1 MAFGNA
7 SGLKLAQEKQLW
19 IFEAPTSGVN
29 PSPSNMSRTSLVRA
43 ACRNGKCRIL
53 QNTVGA
59 LLVILPMKTS
69 FSILLFHQWYSMIFY
84 VFVSRSLSP
93 ASVIKT
99 KKRTWRCRI
108 FRCIRSNFCLSPPHR
123 AGHHAHCFSVHNES
137 TPQRGFKCRTVPRSW
152 NIQESLPRLI
162 KDTIHLLSWPL
173 EALNSIGYS
182 KDIKRYQTWCFQR
195 SLLGLNPN
203 QPEAALLIT
212 LSKQAPITKY
222 KCTVSLIPCV
232 LLSSCFRCDGCY
244 ITLDGKSYN
253 ILLYL
258 AWKYFRGLQNLH
270 HDIRF
275 WEFQTKNIKK

>member
-1 MAFGNA
+1 
-7 SGLKLAQEKQLW
+7 
-19 IFEAPTSGVN
+19 
-29 PSPSNMSRTSLVRA
+29 
-43 ACRNGKCRIL
+43 
-53 QNTVGA
+53 
-59 LLVILPMKTS
+59 
-69 FSILLFHQWYSMIFY
+69 MIFY
-84 VFVSRSLSP
+84 DILCLCLKVTQACLCHQDQ
-93 ASVIKT
+93 
-99 KKRTWRCRI
+99 KRTWRCRI

-222 KCTVSLIPCV
+222 KCTVSWFHV
-232 LLSSCFRCDGCY
+232 SRFRLAFVVMVA
-244 ITLDGKSYN
+244 TSLWRQ
-253 ILLYL
+253 IL
-258 AWKYFRGLQNLH
+258 
-270 HDIRF
+270 
-275 WEFQTKNIKK
+275 